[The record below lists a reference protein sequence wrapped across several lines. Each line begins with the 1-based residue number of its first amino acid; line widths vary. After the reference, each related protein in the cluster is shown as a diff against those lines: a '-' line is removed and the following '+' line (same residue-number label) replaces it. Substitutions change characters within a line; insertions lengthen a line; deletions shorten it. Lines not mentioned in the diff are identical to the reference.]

1 MATKAI
7 AHPIGT
13 LRELVTSLEAAIT
26 LTLAKPKPKSA
37 HQLRTI
43 SRRIEAQLEL
53 LTLLPD
59 LPQHARPAKKSR
71 KLLAK
76 LRRAAGRVRDL
87 DVQRDLTKSKSKE
100 ARHLRRVFKRER
112 KREADRL
119 LHTIQKHQPKL
130 TLALEA
136 LLKALAPAE
145 SLTLSAPRLA
155 ELTLRWYTHHVPAI
169 AEDSDQ
175 LHAIRKSA
183 KLARYMA
190 ESATDRAQ
198 PTRKLARTFESLQQ
212 SGGQWHDWF
221 TLADIARREL
231 GESSPLSQS
240 FGQRCEKSLAAYRQ
254 HLKSVPN
261 VLGML

>member
-1 MATKAI
+1 MAASTS

-26 LTLAKPKPKSA
+26 LTLAKPKPEPA

-53 LTLLPD
+53 LALLPH
-59 LPQHARPAKKSR
+59 LPQHAKPAKKSR

-87 DVQRDLTKSKSKE
+87 DVQRDLTESKSKE
-100 ARHLRRVFKRER
+100 GRHLRRVFKHLR

-119 LHTIQKHQPKL
+119 LHTIRKHQPKL
-130 TLALEA
+130 TIALED

-145 SLTLSAPRLA
+145 SLTVSAPRLA
-155 ELTLRWYTHHVPAI
+155 ELTLDWYSHHVPAT

-190 ESATDRAQ
+190 ESAGDSQ
-198 PTRKLARTFESLQQ
+198 PTRQLARTFESLQQ
-212 SGGQWHDWF
+212 SGGEWHDWL
-221 TLADIARREL
+221 TLANIGRREF
-231 GESSPLSQS
+231 GGSSRLSQS
-240 FGQRCEKSLAAYRQ
+240 FAQRCEKLLDAYRQ
-254 HLKSVPN
+254 HLKDLPKSLRPD
-261 VLGML
+261 